1 MEAPP
6 KPSQSAKTIEYLDYW
21 ITGRIPVQK
30 RESVMLRK
38 EIIGICIVLTLGLAA
53 VVWLSLTEKKST
65 TGGHDAHHG
74 HSHSSLSHDHD
85 HSDNRGPHGGKILSE
100 GEFELE
106 IVIYEK
112 GETPH
117 FRVYPSFN
125 HKPLD
130 PKEVTVSVELERLGG
145 KIDTFQFIP
154 STDFLYSEQEI
165 EEPHSFFF
173 QYFGSMEGRKAGLG
187 ILSI

>member
-1 MEAPP
+1 M
-6 KPSQSAKTIEYLDYW
+6 
-21 ITGRIPVQK
+21 
-30 RESVMLRK
+30 
-38 EIIGICIVLTLGLAA
+38 GLIA
-53 VVWLSLTEKKST
+53 VVWLGLTEKKST
-65 TGGHDAHHG
+65 AGGHDAHHG
-74 HSHSSLSHDHD
+74 HSHSSQTGHD

-112 GETPH
+112 GATPH
-117 FRVYPSFN
+117 FRVYPSYK

-130 PKEVTVSVELERLGG
+130 PKEVTVSIELERLGG
-145 KIDTFQFIP
+145 KIDSFQFIP
-154 STDFLYSEQEI
+154 SSDFLYSEQEI

-173 QYFGSMEGRKAGLG
+173 KDFGSMEGRKAGLG